1 MSNRTVMF
9 HTELENLASE
19 EARWAIENWGEYKNL
34 HEAFV
39 MAVPDEKRCTH
50 VCLLIVSYRYLR
62 LFIQQVFSFYA
73 IRLHR
78 ARVLILYRIT
88 ASIPQSTSPSFPPVW
103 YCRLYPGLPAVLLPV
118 PSLL

>member
-34 HEAFV
+34 HETFV
-39 MAVPDEKRCTH
+39 MAVPNEKRCAH
-50 VCLLIVSYRYLR
+50 VCLLIASYRSLR
-62 LFIQQVFSFYA
+62 LFIQQVFSLLCDTLALCPRTHTIPHHCKYPPKHQPVVPA
-73 IRLHR
+73 GM
-78 ARVLILYRIT
+78 VL
-88 ASIPQSTSPSFPPVW
+88 
-103 YCRLYPGLPAVLLPV
+103 RLYPGLPAVLLPV